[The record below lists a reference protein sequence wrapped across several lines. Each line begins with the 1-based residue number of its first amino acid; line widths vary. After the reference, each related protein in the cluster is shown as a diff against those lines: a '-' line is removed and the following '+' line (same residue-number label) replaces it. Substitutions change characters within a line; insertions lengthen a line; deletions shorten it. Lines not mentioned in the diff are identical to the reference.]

1 MRSRSQLRRERNGLW
16 LVALTFAL
24 ILTGAVFGLLSQT
37 TVNTG
42 AALGYGFVAVM
53 SLTTALLICVEGACH
68 G

>member
-37 TVNTG
+37 AVNTG

-53 SLTTALLICVEGACH
+53 SFVTAFIIILENCDG
-68 G
+68 